1 MINEVYSQFGE
12 WLEKQPFW
20 IQDAAWRLYN
30 KEEIDDKKIDEHIS
44 MCMLQLQKKNCEYMQ
59 LSDTAILPAPD
70 KTRLSIKSIANVEN
84 VNALAD
90 NTSLQFGSEGISV
103 IYGLN
108 GAGKSGFMRIFK
120 HVSGHPYAEPIQHNV
135 YKKASSENATCKITI
150 CMDGF
155 EEIIMCD
162 LGTESRDSRLRQC
175 DVFDTRISGAYVSS
189 SNSVSYE
196 PFVFS
201 VLRDLAVIA
210 GRIEYAVK
218 ARMDSI
224 PGTTL
229 TIPKFVVELEEAKW
243 LSNLCGTTVIPE
255 NCRTWGAT
263 DDERVAELKTL
274 LDTKKVESEL
284 QNLRNKKK
292 QLQNVLSDIQKLK
305 LALLGSARQE
315 LIDAHTAL
323 GTAQLQ
329 YELARRLFA
338 ENASEYDQLSISL
351 AEWRELWKIGRQYYD
366 ACLHAKNGHAFG
378 QSGSVCPVCLR
389 ELDDS
394 SVKRFASV
402 DEYVNGDCSEAYTNA
417 KTSFAKKLA
426 AVFKHTYSYAM
437 VSTMLDGV
445 VNEETLSEVLEF
457 YSTVESLEKT
467 EDYEVAYDAI
477 VKINNVPA
485 VDRLEELVA
494 ALDEQIRKLSDSL
507 DIENKKEME
516 AEYVV
521 YQYKYWVNS
530 QLSIIETTISNARKK
545 AELMAV
551 LSLVKTN
558 RITTE
563 ANTLAEALITDAYIV
578 RFSRELKRL
587 APHLRVKL
595 EKGQSIKGKSPYKVV
610 LDTQDKARKTPQEI
624 LSEGEQRIVALAAFF
639 ADATGRNESTPIIID
654 DPISSLD
661 YNYEEAATARII
673 ELARERQVIVFTH
686 RISLLVGLSEQSDKA
701 GVAFVERHIR
711 GTLNG
716 KGVSDF
722 EETYHGKISD
732 QLTGIQARIRE
743 TKNMDPYS
751 HEYMDSCSRISQQLR
766 ICVERS
772 VEDILF
778 QQMVKRFTRRIMT
791 GKLMRMDRITED
803 DCAIIDSMMTK
814 YSFGE
819 HSQPDD
825 SGLIAMDLDDAIKDI
840 DEFLK
845 WIKEYNKKM
854 NK

>member
-1 MINEVYSQFGE
+1 MRSSFSMS
-12 WLEKQPFW
+12 L
-20 IQDAAWRLYN
+20 LY
-30 KEEIDDKKIDEHIS
+30 H
-44 MCMLQLQKKNCEYMQ
+44 
-59 LSDTAILPAPD
+59 
-70 KTRLSIKSIANVEN
+70 
-84 VNALAD
+84 
-90 NTSLQFGSEGISV
+90 
-103 IYGLN
+103 
-108 GAGKSGFMRIFK
+108 
-120 HVSGHPYAEPIQHNV
+120 
-135 YKKASSENATCKITI
+135 
-150 CMDGF
+150 
-155 EEIIMCD
+155 
-162 LGTESRDSRLRQC
+162 
-175 DVFDTRISGAYVSS
+175 AYV
-189 SNSVSYE
+189 YLE
-196 PFVFS
+196 F
-201 VLRDLAVIA
+201 LILAC
-210 GRIEYAVK
+210 
-218 ARMDSI
+218 
-224 PGTTL
+224 
-229 TIPKFVVELEEAKW
+229 TIY
-243 LSNLCGTTVIPE
+243 I
-255 NCRTWGAT
+255 
-263 DDERVAELKTL
+263 
-274 LDTKKVESEL
+274 
-284 QNLRNKKK
+284 
-292 QLQNVLSDIQKLK
+292 
-305 LALLGSARQE
+305 LA
-315 LIDAHTAL
+315 
-323 GTAQLQ
+323 
-329 YELARRLFA
+329 
-338 ENASEYDQLSISL
+338 
-351 AEWRELWKIGRQYYD
+351 
-366 ACLHAKNGHAFG
+366 
-378 QSGSVCPVCLR
+378 P
-389 ELDDS
+389 
-394 SVKRFASV
+394 
-402 DEYVNGDCSEAYTNA
+402 
-417 KTSFAKKLA
+417 
-426 AVFKHTYSYAM
+426 
-437 VSTMLDGV
+437 MLDGV
-445 VNEETLSEVLEF
+445 VNEETLSEVLGF

-467 EDYEVAYDAI
+467 KDYEVAYDTI

-578 RFSRELKRL
+578 RFSRILKRL

-624 LSEGEQRIVALAAFF
+624 LNIPDKFPSAVRRYGNHFLDSLLCILNHNFYRNICKDCYAPQMRQGLDKYSHRNGTIIKQKKAISEYRNSDFQISGFAISSRKNIQILSESEQRIVALAAFF

-661 YNYEEAATARII
+661 YNYEKAATARII